1 MKAGVWLASWVTPVK
16 STRSTSTFVVPVVC
30 VGPGDRM
37 GPAGA
42 RGPGQDWTPGCGGIR
57 SGPASADR
65 SLARDGVRSV
75 TTIAEDSRTAAR
87 RRERGGRSGPC
98 DANGGIEGSGA
109 ILSPPGDVYR
119 VALSNIAGS
128 AASGLVASIPIFEV
142 RSEERRVG
150 KEGRSRWSP
159 YH

>member
-42 RGPGQDWTPGCGGIR
+42 RGPGQDWAPGCGGIR

-65 SLARDGVRSV
+65 ALARDGGRTV
-75 TTIAEDSRTAAR
+75 TTIAEDSRTAA
-87 RRERGGRSGPC
+87 GGGGGGAPIRPC
-98 DANGGIEGSGA
+98 EANGGDLGLRANFPPPREG
-109 ILSPPGDVYR
+109 
-119 VALSNIAGS
+119 
-128 AASGLVASIPIFEV
+128 
-142 RSEERRVG
+142 
-150 KEGRSRWSP
+150 
-159 YH
+159 